1 MRGGGRRGRVFR
13 RTWGARDEG
22 ILSRDMLKLRE
33 VGIGHMDDER
43 DSSSCRGQM
52 GYCDTCSVD
61 GSCMQV
67 NKSITKRCWRQVR

>member
-13 RTWGARDEG
+13 RRWGARDEG

-43 DSSSCRGQM
+43 DSSSRG
-52 GYCDTCSVD
+52 
-61 GSCMQV
+61 
-67 NKSITKRCWRQVR
+67 RQWAIAIHAL

>member
-13 RTWGARDEG
+13 RRWEARDEG

-43 DSSSCRGQM
+43 DSSSRG
-52 GYCDTCSVD
+52 
-61 GSCMQV
+61 
-67 NKSITKRCWRQVR
+67 RQWAIAIHAL